1 VAAQRSSVPGVPR
14 AAPVS
19 LSDAAPS
26 PGALSA
32 SPRDATPDAAHG
44 HRQRFSR
51 RRRIV
56 ASVIFRKALA
66 SRPGSRGDWFDVY
79 CVATL
84 AGSGMHPAA
93 PDASRLGLVVP
104 KRICRSAARRNWI
117 KRLVRESFRREMPV
131 SLAIDCVVRL
141 RRALSLADAAAARS
155 ELSAHWRRVGG

>member
-1 VAAQRSSVPGVPR
+1 MPGVPR

-32 SPRDATPDAAHG
+32 SPLDATPDAAHG

-79 CVATL
+79 CVAPL
-84 AGSGMHPAA
+84 AVPVGDGVP
-93 PDASRLGLVVP
+93 PEPGTSRLGLVVP

-117 KRLVRESFRREMPV
+117 KRLVRESFRCEMPV

-141 RRALSLADAAAARS
+141 RRALSFADAAAARS